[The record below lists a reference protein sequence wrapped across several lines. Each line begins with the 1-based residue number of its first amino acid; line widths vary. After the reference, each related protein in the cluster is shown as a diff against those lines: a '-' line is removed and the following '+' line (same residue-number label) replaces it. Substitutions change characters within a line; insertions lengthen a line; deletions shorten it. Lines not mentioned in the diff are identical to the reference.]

1 MSPAWTAH
9 RDRGGHRTANTTR
22 SSLCPYVLI
31 LERPSVQR
39 GISAGKKPLCGR
51 EAALIGSAMW
61 ASTMASIDRREVAS
75 LCLSLGAE
83 LQSPQSNLDNS
94 AVYKPLLAIAEFQQV
109 SAFCYCTLPSAMRAA
124 HEMTNSGPNLFTSSQ
139 WHVNVGRDHQ
149 GEAAAQ
155 RGARACR
162 SPLWRSFYN
171 NFRTASPCLGNR
183 ECTRRSALSPT
194 APGTPPPLAEV
205 TAGVACTKDADWRAP

>member
-1 MSPAWTAH
+1 MALPC
-9 RDRGGHRTANTTR
+9 GHRQWR
-22 SSLCPYVLI
+22 
-31 LERPSVQR
+31 
-39 GISAGKKPLCGR
+39 
-51 EAALIGSAMW
+51 
-61 ASTMASIDRREVAS
+61 ASTDAKWPRYACRSAPS
-75 LCLSLGAE
+75 SNHP
-83 LQSPQSNLDNS
+83 SPNLDNS

-162 SPLWRSFYN
+162 SPLWRSFIII
-171 NFRTASPCLGNR
+171 FEPHRLASGTENARGARHSRLL
-183 ECTRRSALSPT
+183 RRGHRRRWLR
-194 APGTPPPLAEV
+194 EV